1 MKSLIFAV
9 MWKEVREIRRDPI
22 TIAVAV
28 LLPLLMLYLF
38 GSALSLDVKDASLA
52 VYDQDRSAAS
62 RALIERFP
70 QSGYFKRTHDIRSE
84 AEIAGLLDRGRAR
97 LVLIIPSGFA
107 QKLARGETA
116 EVQAL
121 ADGSY
126 SATAMMIL
134 GYAEAIVQNYA
145 LERTRARLA
154 AQGMAVPL
162 VPVRVESRVWFNAPL
177 ESVNYI
183 VPGLFGVILMA
194 FPPLLTA
201 LAVVREKEAGSVQ
214 QIFVSPI
221 RPYEFIA
228 GKMIPYAVIAFI
240 EMVMILAAGLWWF
253 HIPFLGSFPLFLAA
267 TVIYVFC
274 TVGLGLLISSI
285 TRSQLVAMLLSLLAT
300 LMPSFLFSGFLFP
313 IFTMPMMLQLY
324 TYLFPARYFIEI
336 SRGIAMKN
344 VGLEVLWP
352 QFLALLLYTALVFAV
367 TTRLFRKK
375 VAR

>member
-1 MKSLIFAV
+1 MKSLILV
-9 MWKEVREIRRDPI
+9 VVWKEVREIRRDPI

-28 LLPLLMLYLF
+28 VLPLLMLYLF

-70 QSGYFKRTHDIRSE
+70 QSGYFRRTHDIRAE
-84 AEIAGLLDRGRAR
+84 GEIAELLDRGRAR
-97 LVLIIPSGFA
+97 LVLIIPQDFA
-107 QKLARGETA
+107 QKIARGETA

-126 SATAMMIL
+126 STTAMVIL
-134 GYAEAIVQNYA
+134 GYAEAIVQSYA
-145 LERTRARLA
+145 LERASVRLA
-154 AQGMAVPL
+154 AHGMAAPL

-240 EMVMILAAGLWWF
+240 EMIMILAAGLWWF

-267 TVIYVFC
+267 AVIYVFC
-274 TVGLGLLISSI
+274 TVGLGLLISII

-344 VGLEVLWP
+344 VGLEILWP
-352 QFLALLLYTALVFAV
+352 QFLALLLYTALVFVV

>member
-1 MKSLIFAV
+1 MSSLVGIIV
-9 MWKEVREIRRDPI
+9 WKELIEIRRDPI
-22 TIAVAV
+22 TVAVAV
-28 LLPLLMLYLF
+28 ILPLLMLYLF

-70 QSGYFKRTHDIRSE
+70 QSGYFKRTHDIRTE
-84 AEIAGLLDRGRAR
+84 GEVAELLDRGRAR
-97 LVLIIPSGFA
+97 LVLIIPPGYA

-126 SATAMMIL
+126 STTAMVIL
-134 GYAEAIVQNYA
+134 GYAEAIVQSYA
-145 LERTRARLA
+145 LERMRERSAV
-154 AQGMAVPL
+154 QGMATPL
-162 VPVRVESRVWFNAPL
+162 APVRVESRVWFNASL

-183 VPGLFGVILMA
+183 VPGLLGVILMA

-201 LAVVREKEAGSVQ
+201 LAVVREKETGSVQ

-228 GKMIPYAVIAFI
+228 GKMIPYAVIAFF
-240 EMVMILAAGLWWF
+240 EMLMILAAGLWWF

-274 TVGLGLLISSI
+274 TVGIGLLISSI

-313 IFTMPMMLQLY
+313 IYTMPTMMQMY

-336 SRGIAMKN
+336 SRGIVMKD
-344 VGLEVLWP
+344 VGIAVLWP
-352 QFLALLLYTALVFAV
+352 QLLALLLYTVLVFV
-367 TTRLFRKK
+367 MTTRLFRKK
-375 VAR
+375 VA

>member
-1 MKSLIFAV
+1 MKSLIWTV
-9 MWKEVREIRRDPI
+9 VWKEVREIRRDPI

-62 RALIERFP
+62 RSLIERFP
-70 QSGYFKRTHDIRSE
+70 QSGYFRRTHDIRSE
-84 AEIAGLLDRGRAR
+84 DEISDLLDRGRAR
-97 LVLIIPSGFA
+97 LVLIVPPDFS
-107 QKLARGETA
+107 QKLARGERA

-134 GYAEAIVQNYA
+134 GYADAIVQSYS
-145 LERTRARLA
+145 LERASARLA
-154 AQGMAVPL
+154 AQGIAAPL

-228 GKMIPYAVIAFI
+228 GKMIPYAAIAFI
-240 EMVMILAAGLWWF
+240 EMIMILVAGLWWF

-313 IFTMPMMLQLY
+313 IFTMPMVLQLY

-344 VGLEVLWP
+344 VGMEVLWP
-352 QFLALLLYTALVFAV
+352 QFLALLLYTVLVFVV

-375 VAR
+375 VA

>member
-1 MKSLIFAV
+1 MKSLIWIV
-9 MWKEVREIRRDPI
+9 VWKEVREIRRDPI
-22 TIAVAV
+22 TVAVAV

-70 QSGYFKRTHDIRSE
+70 QSGYFKRVHDIRAE
-84 AEIAGLLDRGRAR
+84 GEIAEILDRGRAR
-97 LVLIIPSGFA
+97 LVLIVPPGFA
-107 QKLARGETA
+107 QKLARGVTA
-116 EVQAL
+116 EVQTL
-121 ADGSY
+121 ADGSF
-126 SATAMMIL
+126 SATAMVVM
-134 GYAEAIVQNYA
+134 GYAEAIIQDYA
-145 LERTRARLA
+145 FARARERRA
-154 AQGMAVPL
+154 AHGAGVPL

-177 ESVNYI
+177 ESRNYI

-194 FPPLLTA
+194 FPPLLTT

-228 GKMIPYAVIAFI
+228 GKMIPYAAIAFL
-240 EMVMILAAGLWWF
+240 EMLMILVAGLWWF

-274 TVGLGLLISSI
+274 TVGLGLLISSV
-285 TRSQLVAMLLSLLAT
+285 TRSQLVAMLLALLAT

-313 IFTMPMMLQLY
+313 IYTMPMMLQFY
-324 TYLFPARYFIEI
+324 TYLFPARYFVEI
-336 SRGIAMKN
+336 SRGIVMKD

-352 QFLALLLYTALVFAV
+352 QFLALLLYTALVFV
-367 TTRLFRKK
+367 ITTRLFRKK
-375 VAR
+375 VA

>member
-28 LLPLLMLYLF
+28 ILPLLMLYLF

-70 QSGYFKRTHDIRSE
+70 QSGNFKRTHDIR
-84 AEIAGLLDRGRAR
+84 ADGEIAELLDRGRAR
-97 LVLIIPSGFA
+97 LVLIIPPGFA
-107 QKLARGETA
+107 QKLARGEAA

-126 SATAMMIL
+126 STTAMVIL
-134 GYAEAIVQNYA
+134 GYTEAIVQSFA
-145 LERTRARLA
+145 LERSSARLA
-154 AQGMAVPL
+154 AQGKAAPL
-162 VPVRVESRVWFNAPL
+162 APVRVESRVWFNASL
-177 ESVNYI
+177 ESRNYI

-201 LAVVREKEAGSVQ
+201 LALVREKEVGSVQ

-221 RPYEFIA
+221 RPYEFVA
-228 GKMIPYAVIAFI
+228 GKMIPYAAIAFL
-240 EMVMILAAGLWWF
+240 EMLMILAAGLWWF
-253 HIPFLGSFPLFLAA
+253 RIPFLGSFPLFLVA

-285 TRSQLVAMLLSLLAT
+285 TRSQIVAMLLSLLAT

-313 IFTMPMMLQLY
+313 IFTMPMMMQLY

-336 SRGIAMKN
+336 SRGIVLKN

-352 QFLALLLYTALVFAV
+352 QFLALLLYTALVFV
-367 TTRLFRKK
+367 LTTRLFRKK
-375 VAR
+375 VA

>member
-9 MWKEVREIRRDPI
+9 MWKEGREIRRDPI

-28 LLPLLMLYLF
+28 VLPLLMLYLF
-38 GSALSLDVKDASLA
+38 GSALSLDVKDASFA

-62 RALIERFP
+62 RALIERFS
-70 QSGYFKRTHDIRSE
+70 QSGYFRRTHDIHAE
-84 AEIAGLLDRGRAR
+84 VEIAELLDRGRAR
-97 LVLIIPSGFA
+97 LVLIIPLGFA
-107 QKLARGETA
+107 QKLARRETA
-116 EVQAL
+116 LVQVL

-126 SATAMMIL
+126 STTAMVIL
-134 GYAEAIVQNYA
+134 GYAEAIVQSDA
-145 LERTRARLA
+145 HEQMRERLV
-154 AQGMAVPL
+154 AQGVAVPL
-162 VPVRVESRVWFNAPL
+162 APVRVESRVWFNAPL

-228 GKMIPYAVIAFI
+228 GKMVPYAAIALF
-240 EMVMILAAGLWWF
+240 EMLMILVAGLWWF
-253 HIPFLGSFPLFLAA
+253 HIPFLGSLPLFLAA

-274 TVGLGLLISSI
+274 TVGIGLLVSSI

-313 IFTMPMMLQLY
+313 IYTMPMLLQLY

-336 SRGIAMKN
+336 SRGIVMKD
-344 VGLEVLWP
+344 VGLAVLWP
-352 QFLALLLYTALVFAV
+352 QLLALLLYTIFVFAI

-375 VAR
+375 VA

>member
-1 MKSLIFAV
+1 MKSLVGIIV
-9 MWKEVREIRRDPI
+9 WKELREIRRDPI
-22 TIAVAV
+22 TVAVAV
-28 LLPLLMLYLF
+28 VLPLLMLYLF

-70 QSGYFKRTHDIRSE
+70 QSGYFKRTHDIRAE
-84 AEIAGLLDRGRAR
+84 GEIAELLDRGRAR

-126 SATAMMIL
+126 STTAMVIL
-134 GYAEAIVQNYA
+134 GYAEAIVQSYA
-145 LERTRARLA
+145 LERTSERLV
-154 AQGMAVPL
+154 AQGMAAPL
-162 VPVRVESRVWFNAPL
+162 APVQVESRVWFNASL

-194 FPPLLTA
+194 FPPLLTV
-201 LAVVREKEAGSVQ
+201 LAVVREKETGSVQ

-228 GKMIPYAVIAFI
+228 GKMIPYAVIAFL
-240 EMVMILAAGLWWF
+240 EMLMILAAGLWWF

-267 TVIYVFC
+267 TVIYVFG
-274 TVGLGLLISSI
+274 TVGIGLLISSI
-285 TRSQLVAMLLSLLAT
+285 PRSQLVAMLL
-300 LMPSFLFSGFLFP
+300 
-313 IFTMPMMLQLY
+313 
-324 TYLFPARYFIEI
+324 
-336 SRGIAMKN
+336 
-344 VGLEVLWP
+344 
-352 QFLALLLYTALVFAV
+352 
-367 TTRLFRKK
+367 
-375 VAR
+375 

>member
-1 MKSLIFAV
+1 MSNLVGIIV
-9 MWKEVREIRRDPI
+9 WKELREIRRDPI
-22 TIAVAV
+22 TMAVAIV
-28 LLPLLMLYLF
+28 LPLLMLYLF
-38 GSALSLDVKDASLA
+38 GSALSLDVKDATLA
-52 VYDQDRSAAS
+52 VYDQDRSPAS

-70 QSGYFKRTHDIRSE
+70 QSGYFKRTHDIHTE
-84 AEIAGLLDRGRAR
+84 GEIAELLDRGRAR
-97 LVLIIPSGFA
+97 LVLIIPPGYA

-126 SATAMMIL
+126 STTAMVIL
-134 GYAEAIVQNYA
+134 GYAEAIVQSYA
-145 LERTRARLA
+145 LDRMHERLA
-154 AQGMAVPL
+154 AQGMAAPL
-162 VPVRVESRVWFNAPL
+162 VPIQMESRVWFNASL

-194 FPPLLTA
+194 FPPLLTT
-201 LAVVREKEAGSVQ
+201 LAVVREKESGSVQ

-221 RPYEFIA
+221 RAYEFIA
-228 GKMIPYAVIAFI
+228 GKMIPYGVIAFL
-240 EMVMILAAGLWWF
+240 EMLMILVAGLWWF
-253 HIPFLGSFPLFLAA
+253 HIPFSGSFPLFLAA

-274 TVGLGLLISSI
+274 TVGIGLLISSI

-313 IFTMPMMLQLY
+313 IYTMPLMLQLY

-336 SRGIAMKN
+336 SRGIAMKD
-344 VGLEVLWP
+344 VGIAVLWP
-352 QFLALLLYTALVFAV
+352 QLLALLLYTALVFII

-375 VAR
+375 VA